1 MLTLSEIQNIQNL
14 ESNISKKIKNYKNIY
29 YKSTTDEEKNF
40 LQFIEDES
48 KKANINLDKV
58 FDKKNDSPKKTLE
71 KLKYNNDEKIR
82 IFFKELITKI
92 SIKFPQYS
100 NQAKS
105 LLNEEKIDE
114 ETEKFYKN
122 FHRTLSQSKK
132 NVNSELRK
140 NKQEG
145 ESYFKR
151 FKTEVGEVNL
161 NGINSKTIEH
171 EIEQYIKLLT
181 IMKEELIPLEKKIE
195 ELQSYKLVLIA
206 LSATFGITSGALSI
220 ASFFVP
226 PLLGVSLLYGVAATI
241 CGLISSTLQ
250 GIIQTYNKKIIK
262 IVEIIKN
269 FEKLNFSEFGIIDF
283 LSIGQ
288 NLLGLAQ
295 SILSWQFPTRVFN
308 NISGG
313 IFSLL
318 NAAFDI
324 KSCIDTT
331 NDLKN
336 TIENQKITY
345 KKMYQINDYLSKAKL
360 VKWVVVDE
368 TKQTD
373 EYWRG
378 GIGGKNLK
386 FKNLETKKIFT
397 LKELLSY
404 TKMKLNLLGLTK
416 VYNSHLKEWY
426 IKTLPNKSLMDNL
439 G

>member
-1 MLTLSEIQNIQNL
+1 M
-14 ESNISKKIKNYKNIY
+14 
-29 YKSTTDEEKNF
+29 
-40 LQFIEDES
+40 
-48 KKANINLDKV
+48 
-58 FDKKNDSPKKTLE
+58 
-71 KLKYNNDEKIR
+71 
-82 IFFKELITKI
+82 
-92 SIKFPQYS
+92 
-100 NQAKS
+100 
-105 LLNEEKIDE
+105 LNEEKIDE

-195 ELQSYKLVLIA
+195 ELQYYKLVLIA

-241 CGLISSTLQ
+241 CGLISSALQ
-250 GIIQTYNKKIIK
+250 RIIQTYNEKIIK

-295 SILSWQFPTRVFN
+295 SILS
-308 NISGG
+308 
-313 IFSLL
+313 
-318 NAAFDI
+318 
-324 KSCIDTT
+324 
-331 NDLKN
+331 
-336 TIENQKITY
+336 
-345 KKMYQINDYLSKAKL
+345 
-360 VKWVVVDE
+360 
-368 TKQTD
+368 
-373 EYWRG
+373 
-378 GIGGKNLK
+378 
-386 FKNLETKKIFT
+386 
-397 LKELLSY
+397 
-404 TKMKLNLLGLTK
+404 
-416 VYNSHLKEWY
+416 
-426 IKTLPNKSLMDNL
+426 
-439 G
+439 